1 MVHLPRTQ
9 SINPRLGLYFGIYAS
24 LIVALVLVT
33 LLVEQLALP
42 DPVLRSALLLGP
54 FALYAALAAGTIAHE
69 PLDFFAA
76 GRRIP
81 AVISGLALAVTA
93 LGSVGI
99 VALTGAVGLMGLDA
113 FALLLG
119 FPAGLVFMGVL
130 LVPYLRKFGAYTIP
144 SYLAARLESHAVRPF
159 AAAILA
165 VPVLLILIAEL
176 RMAAFVAGQLI
187 DTPESVRIIALAT
200 LVGAIATLGG
210 MRGVSWTA
218 AAKGMALL
226 FAIAVPATIASM
238 YAATLPLPQLTS
250 GNILRNLGQT
260 ETARAIPI
268 LQAAPLVLDLPA
280 DGLSQISK
288 RFLKMYGHVG
298 PFAFSGAILVVL
310 AGVAAMPGL
319 LLRAGTTTGVQ
330 DARKSMGWAVLIL
343 GFILLTLVSCAIFAR
358 AILIEQIVGV
368 PLNRTPAWFQALADQ
383 GFVATTGRGG
393 ATAVSSLQWHRD
405 GVLLGLPDMI
415 GLPAGIAYLLAAGV
429 LAAAMAAIAAHG
441 LALAMS
447 LSEDVI
453 HGTDPDRVAD
463 GPRVLTA
470 RIAAAVVM
478 AVAAIVALIPADPLR
493 LMLWALALAAASTFP
508 VLVLSVFW
516 KRLNGYGA
524 IAGMAT
530 GLGTALAGILAN
542 ILGVGGLQGPLPGFT
557 GMLASTLAA
566 VIVTRVTPSV
576 GRGALEQLRDMRVP
590 GGETLLDR
598 QRRIQRQKQVP
609 HT

>member
-1 MVHLPRTQ
+1 
-9 SINPRLGLYFGIYAS
+9 
-24 LIVALVLVT
+24 
-33 LLVEQLALP
+33 
-42 DPVLRSALLLGP
+42 
-54 FALYAALAAGTIAHE
+54 
-69 PLDFFAA
+69 
-76 GRRIP
+76 
-81 AVISGLALAVTA
+81 
-93 LGSVGI
+93 
-99 VALTGAVGLMGLDA
+99 
-113 FALLLG
+113 
-119 FPAGLVFMGVL
+119 
-130 LVPYLRKFGAYTIP
+130 
-144 SYLAARLESHAVRPF
+144 
-159 AAAILA
+159 
-165 VPVLLILIAEL
+165 
-176 RMAAFVAGQLI
+176 
-187 DTPESVRIIALAT
+187 
-200 LVGAIATLGG
+200 
-210 MRGVSWTA
+210 
-218 AAKGMALL
+218 
-226 FAIAVPATIASM
+226 
-238 YAATLPLPQLTS
+238 
-250 GNILRNLGQT
+250 
-260 ETARAIPI
+260 
-268 LQAAPLVLDLPA
+268 
-280 DGLSQISK
+280 
-288 RFLKMYGHVG
+288 
-298 PFAFSGAILVVL
+298 
-310 AGVAAMPGL
+310 
-319 LLRAGTTTGVQ
+319 
-330 DARKSMGWAVLIL
+330 
-343 GFILLTLVSCAIFAR
+343 
-358 AILIEQIVGV
+358 
-368 PLNRTPAWFQALADQ
+368 
-383 GFVATTGRGG
+383 
-393 ATAVSSLQWHRD
+393 
-405 GVLLGLPDMI
+405 MI